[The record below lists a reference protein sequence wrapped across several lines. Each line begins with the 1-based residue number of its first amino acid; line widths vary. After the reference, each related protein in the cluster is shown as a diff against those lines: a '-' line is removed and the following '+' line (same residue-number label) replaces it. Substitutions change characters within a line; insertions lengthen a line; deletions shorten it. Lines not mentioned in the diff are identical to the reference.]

1 MKNIQDLSD
10 KQSEKVPINTISR
23 HDPVKESEYF
33 DPKTNKFPYPVETDR
48 HYLVVKKNDGTIFDE
63 NYPYIDKS
71 RAFRFKQFLTRVA
84 LYAFVFPLMR
94 IRLGLKIKGRE
105 NLRKHRDVIKKGVV
119 SCANH
124 VHMWDY
130 IAVMCAVR
138 PHRTNILAWGPNI
151 SGENGKMI
159 RSVGGIPIPEGSI
172 RATSAYIKAAK
183 ELINGGGWLH
193 IYAEGAMWEYYAPIR
208 PFKRGVAYFSRLC
221 EKPIIPLGFSY
232 REPGWIR
239 KRIFG
244 QIAKFTLTVGE
255 PIFPDLTL
263 GKKEAEDDLTRRA
276 HAAVCRLSG
285 IEPTE
290 NLYPPVFDNSRRV
303 DYYTETYGVG
313 YKGSH

>member
-1 MKNIQDLSD
+1 M
-10 KQSEKVPINTISR
+10 
-23 HDPVKESEYF
+23 YF
-33 DPKTNKFPYPVETDR
+33 DPKTNKFPYPVETDH
-48 HYLVVKKNDGTIFDE
+48 HYLVVKKNDGTVFDE
-63 NYPYIDKS
+63 NYPYVDTS

-84 LYAFVFPLMR
+84 LNVLAFPLMR

-105 NLRKHRDVIKKGVV
+105 NIKKYRDVIKKGVV

-130 IAVMCAVR
+130 LAVMYAVR

-159 RSVGGIPIPEGSI
+159 RSVGGIPIPEKSV
-172 RATSAYIKAAK
+172 RATCAYIKAVK
-183 ELINGGGWLH
+183 NLLEGGGWLH

-239 KRIFG
+239 KHIFG
-244 QIAKFTLTVGE
+244 QIASFTLAIGE
-255 PIFPDLTL
+255 PIFPDVTL
-263 GKKEAEDDLTRRA
+263 PKAEMEDDLIHRA

-303 DYYTETYGVG
+303 DYYTDTYGVG